1 MKVYL
6 RVYGH
11 LERYNGQSLVWIE
24 IDTNYRKVKDFLKER
39 GIPLDEV
46 CFLVQNDEFMDWE
59 DSINEGDHI
68 ELIPSIE
75 GG

>member
-11 LERYNGQSLVWIE
+11 LEHYNDQSLNWNK
-24 IDTNYRKVKDFLKER
+24 IDTDSRRVRDLLKER

-46 CFLVQNDEFMDWE
+46 CFLVKNDEFMDWE
-59 DSINEGDHI
+59 DPINEGDRI
-68 ELIPSIE
+68 ELIPPIE